1 MLSPMMKKIL
11 GVICLF
17 ILLGGIYLIVRP
29 RPVVAPPENTSDMKK
44 PEVKKLSLEIKEGKL
59 TSDTNTFTFTQGD
72 TIEITMTSDTNGEVH
87 FHGYD
92 KHLELRNEQPVKL
105 EFLLDTAG
113 KFPFELEESG
123 TELGTLIVN
132 PK

>member
-1 MLSPMMKKIL
+1 MLPPVMKKIL
-11 GVICLF
+11 GVICLL
-17 ILLGGIYLIVRP
+17 ILLGGIYLIVKP

-44 PEVKKLSLEIKEGKL
+44 PEVKKLSLEITEEKL
-59 TSDTNTFTFTQGD
+59 TSDLNTFAFTQGD
-72 TIEITMTSDTNGEVH
+72 TIEITIASDIDSVVH

-92 KHLELRNEQPVKL
+92 KYLDVRKEQPVKL
-105 EFLLDTAG
+105 EFTLDTAG
-113 KFPFELEESG
+113 KFPFELEERG